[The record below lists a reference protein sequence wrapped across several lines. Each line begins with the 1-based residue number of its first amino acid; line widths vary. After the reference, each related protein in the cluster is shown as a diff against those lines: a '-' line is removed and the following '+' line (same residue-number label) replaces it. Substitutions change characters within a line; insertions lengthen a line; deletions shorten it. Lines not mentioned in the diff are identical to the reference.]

1 MKFPIFNIDN
11 PETLKGFELDHAL
24 ARRTS
29 VGDIPTRA
37 ARAYGDRRALVD
49 ERGERTYRQLET
61 QANRFA
67 HAVVG
72 LGVEARE
79 AIALLTSKCE
89 LFMVAYFGTTEMG
102 SSATLVYMLGGLHDL
117 INAIEK
123 ARPQVDQIQ
132 SDVLQILKSAVV
144 CITII
149 EHIIV
154 IGSDND
160 AL

>member
-1 MKFPIFNIDN
+1 PIVQLRRIPASMKFPIFTIDN

-49 ERGERTYRQLET
+49 ERGELTYRQLET

-79 AIALLTSKCE
+79 AIAVLAPNCKE
-89 LFMVAYFGTTEMG
+89 YMVAY
-102 SSATLVYMLGGLHDL
+102 
-117 INAIEK
+117 
-123 ARPQVDQIQ
+123 
-132 SDVLQILKSAVV
+132 
-144 CITII
+144 
-149 EHIIV
+149 
-154 IGSDND
+154 
-160 AL
+160 